1 MSERKPI
8 TEEFLRENEFTGRLG
23 TFKLE
28 IENAVFHSV
37 EIRVEIIAKG
47 IMTATSL
54 KVKGTSSCAT
64 LPIDYEDQLKKL
76 IEALKGI

>member
-8 TEEFLRENEFTGRLG
+8 SEKFLKENGFTGRLG

-37 EIRVEIIAKG
+37 EIRVEVIAKN
-47 IMTATSL
+47 IMSATSI
-54 KVKGTSSCAT
+54 KVKGTGGCAT